1 MKEESKQGSEASLPN
16 TPPIQWHPAFY
27 AGIQIEFGKEAKYL
41 TFESEHLLGSKPMQ
55 IDVIVKNEENRTL
68 KKNIGRIFR
77 RYNIIEYKGPGDY
90 LSIDDFYKVYGY
102 ACFYKSDTRITD
114 TIKIQDLTITLV
126 SQCYPRKLI
135 AHLRRKR
142 GYEVKRIEPGIYRVK
157 GDMVPIQILVTRR
170 MSPEKNLW
178 LRNLTDHIQSTE
190 EAKRLLE
197 EYKKHKTDKLYE
209 SVVNIIMN
217 ANKDLFKEMSS
228 MCEALMELMRDE
240 LEERERLGEARGEQQ
255 GEDRVNQ
262 LIEKLISLNRM
273 DDIVKSVSDRLY
285 QKKLF
290 AEFHL

>member
-126 SQCYPRKLI
+126 SQCI
-135 AHLRRKR
+135 
-142 GYEVKRIEPGIYRVK
+142 PG
-157 GDMVPIQILVTRR
+157 
-170 MSPEKNLW
+170 N
-178 LRNLTDHIQSTE
+178 
-190 EAKRLLE
+190 
-197 EYKKHKTDKLYE
+197 
-209 SVVNIIMN
+209 
-217 ANKDLFKEMSS
+217 
-228 MCEALMELMRDE
+228 
-240 LEERERLGEARGEQQ
+240 
-255 GEDRVNQ
+255 
-262 LIEKLISLNRM
+262 
-273 DDIVKSVSDRLY
+273 
-285 QKKLF
+285 
-290 AEFHL
+290 